1 VDARG
6 AREAAQGAQDRRGRR
21 VRTAATIGGQQRLK
35 SQCPSLISIYNWANA
50 LTFQNFY
57 ADDEDERI
65 SHPALDAVFKAW
77 EHAAVD
83 FCAHREAAAS
93 SAKQGKRAS
102 QIAEGACDALLSPLH
117 LHLSNLSRT
126 HTKREQQKDQLRHLA
141 LAKKAARAEL
151 LSAEREL
158 IDIRQL
164 ADQERQDYVAAEQQR
179 RHKCSKV
186 LKCKCSKVLKCST
199 VLRKLLLSIL
209 PCSIL
214 EGTHFSRIAGR
225 RMETAHSLVSD
236 IQALLRSTGG
246 YGGGGARGGGGGG
259 GGEGVRQAGGEGD
272 SDGGGG
278 GGEILKS
285 PLYSGFIQ

>member
-1 VDARG
+1 
-6 AREAAQGAQDRRGRR
+6 
-21 VRTAATIGGQQRLK
+21 
-35 SQCPSLISIYNWANA
+35 
-50 LTFQNFY
+50 
-57 ADDEDERI
+57 
-65 SHPALDAVFKAW
+65 VFKAW

-214 EGTHFSRIAGR
+214 EGTHFFRISAR
-225 RMETAHSLVSD
+225 RMETAHSLVTD
-236 IQALLRSTGG
+236 IQALLRST
-246 YGGGGARGGGGGG
+246 GGGARGGGGGG
-259 GGEGVRQAGGEGD
+259 GGGGERQAAGEGD

-278 GGEILKS
+278 GEIIKS
-285 PLYSGFIQ
+285 SLYSGFIQ

>member
-1 VDARG
+1 V
-6 AREAAQGAQDRRGRR
+6 
-21 VRTAATIGGQQRLK
+21 
-35 SQCPSLISIYNWANA
+35 
-50 LTFQNFY
+50 FQ
-57 ADDEDERI
+57 
-65 SHPALDAVFKAW
+65 AW

-93 SAKQGKRAS
+93 SSKQGKRAS
-102 QIAEGACDALLSPLH
+102 QIAEGACDALLAPLH

-186 LKCKCSKVLKCST
+186 MKCST
-199 VLRKLLLSIL
+199 VLSKLLLSIL

-214 EGTHFSRIAGR
+214 EGTHFFRISAR
-225 RMETAHSLVSD
+225 RMETAHSLVTD
-236 IQALLRSTGG
+236 IQAVLRSTR
-246 YGGGGARGGGGGG
+246 GGARGGGGGG
-259 GGEGVRQAGGEGD
+259 GGGEQQAAGEGD

-278 GGEILKS
+278 GETIKS
-285 PLYSGFIQ
+285 SLYSGIIQ

>member
-1 VDARG
+1 
-6 AREAAQGAQDRRGRR
+6 
-21 VRTAATIGGQQRLK
+21 
-35 SQCPSLISIYNWANA
+35 
-50 LTFQNFY
+50 
-57 ADDEDERI
+57 
-65 SHPALDAVFKAW
+65 VFKAW

-93 SAKQGKRAS
+93 SSKQGKRAS

-126 HTKREQQKDQLRHLA
+126 HTKREQQKDQLRHLT
-141 LAKKAARAEL
+141 LAKKAARAKL

-186 LKCKCSKVLKCST
+186 LKCST
-199 VLRKLLLSIL
+199 VLSTLLLSIL

-214 EGTHFSRIAGR
+214 EGTHFFRISAR
-225 RMETAHSLVSD
+225 RMETAHSLVTD
-236 IQALLRSTGG
+236 IQALLRST
-246 YGGGGARGGGGGG
+246 GGGARGGGGGG
-259 GGEGVRQAGGEGD
+259 GGGGERQAAGEGD

-278 GGEILKS
+278 GEIIKS
-285 PLYSGFIQ
+285 SLYSGFIQ